1 MKNQLRAINLE
12 LNSNKESAPNKE
24 DIILP
29 QSTKSTNMVIFHP
42 HPLNYNINSLEQAAI
57 LAQKNQL
64 IKNQLVTNRNSQA
77 DKNIND

>member
-42 HPLNYNINSLEQAAI
+42 HPLNYNINSLE
-57 LAQKNQL
+57 
-64 IKNQLVTNRNSQA
+64 
-77 DKNIND
+77 